1 MLVES
6 LLQAKRAGESDRQIT
21 PDFSTSDAR

>member
-6 LLQAKRAGESDRQIT
+6 LLQAKRAGESGRQIT
-21 PDFSTSDAR
+21 PDFSTGTDR